1 MNSKF
6 FNISPYL
13 CFRNL
18 RDTTP
23 PKILMNL
30 CIAVIAF
37 SLVFLIGAEKRDFM
51 SKIDCSVTA
60 AFIHYFIL
68 TIFTWST
75 IEAFHSGRGLVLPMK
90 VEISNFLI
98 KSLIFGWGKWRC
110 SYLSVFILLI
120 LFCFLFYF
128 DFDLL
133 GTWHGLRNLQIFLK
147 NLYLT
152 CQDQVTLCKSL
163 WLMYRLWEKPHY
175 CISIIPENIY
185 LFKVNNRNTKNFF
198 EICSNLTLKTTE
210 RCQWCRS
217 GVFIVNF
224 EHVLKLFLFFSII
237 DFEHVFIWWEGR
249 LLPFPKLITDILY
262 LIALTNPYHNTF
274 RIAYHISD
282 DWCRSMG
289 QLLWR
294 YQKVILE
301 SFFAA

>member
-1 MNSKF
+1 MNTKF

-51 SKIDCSVTA
+51 SKIDCSVIA

-75 IEAFHSGRGLVLPMK
+75 IEAFHSGRGLVFPMK

-110 SYLSVFILLI
+110 SYLSVFILLM
-120 LFCFLFYF
+120 LFCFLFYLF
-128 DFDLL
+128 FWF
-133 GTWHGLRNLQIFLK
+133 TWNVTWLKEPGNLPK
-147 NLYLT
+147 KMYLT
-152 CQDQVTLCKSL
+152 CQDQVTLCKSF
-163 WLMYRLWEKPHY
+163 WLIYRLWEKLHY

-185 LFKVNNRNTKNFF
+185 FFKVNNRNTITFF

-217 GVFIVNF
+217 GVFIANF
-224 EHVLKLFLFFSII
+224 EHISKLFLYFYII
-237 DFEHVFIWWEGR
+237 YWLWTCIYLLGR
-249 LLPFPKLITDILY
+249 KTTSFPKPHHWHIVSYRTDKS
-262 LIALTNPYHNTF
+262 
-274 RIAYHISD
+274 IS
-282 DWCRSMG
+282 
-289 QLLWR
+289 
-294 YQKVILE
+294 
-301 SFFAA
+301 